1 MIGGETSLRTRMD
14 AGVTI
19 TAIKEEDLP
28 PALLEDETEHGYA
41 MARVQRYEAKI
52 LFACGPPN
60 EEQKCLVVQGGD
72 RAAWHSFF
80 GIGSCIH
87 SMGICG
93 RCIRNR
99 KSGWTVE
106 ADCAKALPRKAVYQ
120 SVACH
125 VDPRPRMPGYENIDP
140 FRCPHC
146 LATITAEFSASEQ
159 LKHDGLSL
167 SAQGIADRKFITDH
181 DGAVRGNEVVQLQD
195 PLWRGTS
202 NLHRRTNCAQN
213 NIVATFMQV
222 RFDQA
227 MRQEANRACENA
239 GMLFKFPTANAKQ
252 RCPRLGNGDDARIL
266 HCHPLLL
273 VQLVQIFY
281 KAQLN
286 EPGVSEKVQALTKAA
301 MAAVAAGVGGKA
313 KKSKPKK
320 APFCGQK
327 TLPGGENQKRKPK
340 APKRK
345 KAAPKGAPAVTAAKQ
360 AAPQADD
367 VAVYR
372 AAKKAKVA
380 PGDTSAGVAT
390 AAPAPAPTEVG
401 SLLIPCYPSLVVLQL
416 HLCTCPD
423 AKT

>member
-1 MIGGETSLRTRMD
+1 MGLVAASKIGGETSMRTRMD

-19 TAIKEEDLP
+19 TAIEAKDLP
-28 PALLEDETEHGYA
+28 RALLVDKSERGLA

-52 LFACGPPN
+52 LLPCGPPG
-60 EEQKCLVVQGGD
+60 EEQTCLVVQGGD
-72 RAAWHSFF
+72 RAAFHAFF

-93 RCIRNR
+93 RCIRNH
-99 KSGWTVE
+99 KPGWTVE

-125 VDPRPRMPGYENIDP
+125 VDPRPRMPGYENIDA
-140 FRCPHC
+140 FQCPHC
-146 LATITAEFSASEQ
+146 LATITPEFSAGEQ
-159 LKHDGLSL
+159 AAHEALSL
-167 SAQGIADRKFITDH
+167 SAQALADRTFVTGH
-181 DGAVRGNEVVQLQD
+181 EGAVRGNEVVQLQD
-195 PLWRGTS
+195 TQWRGTS

-222 RFDQA
+222 PFDRA
-227 MRQEANRACENA
+227 MRQAANLAADNS
-239 GMLFKFPTANAKQ
+239 GLLFKFPSANAKQ

-286 EPGVSEKVQALTKAA
+286 ETGMSEKLQAITDAA
-301 MAAVAAGVGGKA
+301 FAAVAAGVGGKA
-313 KKSKPKK
+313 KKSKAAK

-327 TLPGGENQKRKPK
+327 TLPGGENEPRKPK
-340 APKRK
+340 KRAPKKK
-345 KAAPKGAPAVTAAKQ
+345 KAPAGAPAVTAAKQ
-360 AAPQADD
+360 VAPRADV
-367 VAVYR
+367 VANYQ

-380 PGDTSAGVAT
+380 EGDTSAGMAT
-390 AAPAPAPTEVG
+390 ATAAPTEVG
-401 SLLIPCYPSLVVLQL
+401 SLLKPCYPSLV
-416 HLCTCPD
+416 
-423 AKT
+423 